1 MKTIFPFIL
10 LLLSIAFKS
19 NAQTKIPPPSYAD
32 ALKNLKA
39 STSVWNE
46 LKTNYGV
53 ASQAEVKIIENPDK
67 SYGFSYS
74 SYALPYNYKFPPDL
88 IMPSFTIITK
98 KQADGSYFEIPVS
111 VVYRRSTY
119 ETRNDLGGGNY
130 ISYTNTYSYYWC
142 EIGAPTAVGK
152 KMLSLDDRA
161 NLFFAAVE
169 KYYNIEKDPN
179 YNEYAKCIVGTSLMD
194 VVQFKNFS
202 EYSEE
207 QFRVSTLNAFE
218 EKWQFNCN
226 AIIAEFNKDK
236 SEIIKLREWEVEI
249 AANAK
254 LENGKWQI
262 IGNSANSRPFYFT
275 PKDIVKDIHISGDYE
290 NKPYDTLYATLE
302 NISIN
307 QLSKKTTVIQTPIA
321 SEKAIYT
328 QVLNPLKNILTSKSS
343 NETELINKL
352 IPLFK
357 EDKATEYATALAK
370 QIVNWNKETATVNE
384 IKISLRRGADD
395 VENKA
400 ANRAEQF
407 VNKPLYLRMFFELAH
422 TPTKKKQENLNGK
435 RFILVNEDLAPEG
448 YLGDY
453 IKIGFNSEKGKWFIY
468 GNFNEYK

>member
-1 MKTIFPFIL
+1 MKNLFVITI
-10 LLLSIAFKS
+10 LLLSIVCNS

-39 STSVWNE
+39 STTVWNE

-88 IMPSFTIITK
+88 ILPSFTIVTK

-130 ISYTNTYSYYWC
+130 ISYTNAYSYYWC
-142 EIGAPTAVGK
+142 EIGSPTAIGK
-152 KMLSLDDRA
+152 KMLSLNDRA
-161 NLFFAAVE
+161 NLFFTAVE

-179 YNEYAKCIVGTSLMD
+179 YNEYVKYVVGTELMN
-194 VVQFKNFS
+194 VVMFKDFT
-202 EYSEE
+202 EYPVEE
-207 QFRVSTLNAFE
+207 FRVKVINAFE
-218 EKWQFNCN
+218 EEWNFNCN
-226 AIIAEFNKDK
+226 ALIAEFNNDK
-236 SEIIKLREWEVEI
+236 SEITDLREWNVEI
-249 AANAK
+249 VANAK

-262 IGNSANSRPFYFT
+262 VGNSANSRPFYFS
-275 PKDIVKDIHISGDYE
+275 PKRIVNEIHKSGDYE
-290 NKPYDTLYATLE
+290 HNPYDTLYATLE
-302 NISIN
+302 NVSISI
-307 QLSKKTTVIQTPIA
+307 LSKKTTVIPTPIA

-328 QVLNPLKNILTSKSS
+328 QVLNPLKNILASKSS
-343 NETELINKL
+343 NESEIINKL
-352 IPLFK
+352 LPLFK
-357 EDKATEYATALAK
+357 EDKATEYVTALAK
-370 QIVNWNKETATVNE
+370 QLVNWNKENATVND

-407 VNKPLYLRMFFELAH
+407 VNKPLYLKMFFELAH

-453 IKIGFNSEKGKWFIY
+453 VKIGFNSEKGKWFLY
-468 GNFNEYK
+468 GMFNEYK